1 MDILKDDELK
11 YKPGGRLDMSHG
23 FLHHIRRNQIARD
36 DYDKEVKQAKELQR
50 RRHTTVPRRPR
61 RPDIQVYHPKRRD
74 GSRADPGG
82 EADECSDSSGS
93 HAEGEGPLEGEGPVE
108 GEGPAEGEGP
118 TELFWLDYQ
127 ADCGSVTSVLVH
139 KEDKPE
145 KVVERVAQKNILDE
159 AMRAALR
166 ARVQN
171 EMDKRRDK
179 C

>member
-1 MDILKDDELK
+1 MDILKDEELK
-11 YKPGGRLDMSHG
+11 FKPGSRLDMSHG

-50 RRHTTVPRRPR
+50 RRQATGPRRPR
-61 RPDIQVYHPKRRD
+61 RPDIQVYHPKPRD
-74 GSRADPGG
+74 GSRPEAGG
-82 EADECSDSSGS
+82 EAGEADKCSDSSGS
-93 HAEGEGPLEGEGPVE
+93 G
-108 GEGPAEGEGP
+108 AEGEGP

-127 ADCGSVTSVLVH
+127 ADCGNVTSVLVH

-145 KVVERVAQKNILDE
+145 KVMERVAQKNILDK
-159 AMRAALR
+159 AMRAALELR
-166 ARVQN
+166 IQE

>member
-1 MDILKDDELK
+1 
-11 YKPGGRLDMSHG
+11 
-23 FLHHIRRNQIARD
+23 D

-61 RPDIQVYHPKRRD
+61 RPDIQVYHPKRR
-74 GSRADPGG
+74 
-82 EADECSDSSGS
+82 DECSDSSGS

-139 KEDKPE
+139 K
-145 KVVERVAQKNILDE
+145 
-159 AMRAALR
+159 
-166 ARVQN
+166 
-171 EMDKRRDK
+171 
-179 C
+179 